1 METRCVTIDASMQW
15 DGEDD
20 TLTVAIIAPNDWDP
34 LDVIEAMLMLVQ
46 SMQDAELEM
55 TAANDTAH

>member
-20 TLTVAIIAPNDWDP
+20 TLTVAIIAPDD
-34 LDVIEAMLMLVQ
+34 
-46 SMQDAELEM
+46 
-55 TAANDTAH
+55 

>member
-1 METRCVTIDASMQW
+1 VSW

-20 TLTVAIIAPNDWDP
+20 TLTVAIIAPPDWDTSD
-34 LDVIEAMLMLVQ
+34 LIDAMLHLVEC
-46 SMQDAELEM
+46 MQEAELEM